1 MCLDLLPSNQSI
13 IKPKRHDEGFSV
25 RRIFTNFIYMEIYTT
40 LLAMPA
46 EFKLT
51 IVLAGSLIMLAVIAL
66 GVSAFTR
73 STFAQVGSPGTGP
86 DMSATLGD
94 AKAHLDQA
102 INDSKT
108 GNSQGVVNELNM
120 TRHDLVAAGQIWN
133 SSMVCNNIDNQGFCA
148 QEPQPTG

>member
-1 MCLDLLPSNQSI
+1 MSA
-13 IKPKRHDEGFSV
+13 G
-25 RRIFTNFIYMEIYTT
+25 
-40 LLAMPA
+40 
-46 EFKLT
+46 FKLT
-51 IVLAGSLIMLAVIAL
+51 IVVAGSLIMLAMVAL
-66 GVSAFTR
+66 GVSAITR

-108 GNSQGVVNELNM
+108 GNSQGAVNELNM

-133 SSMVCNNIDNQGFCA
+133 SSEICHNVDNQGFCA
-148 QEPQPTG
+148 QEPQPSG